1 MALVNNERE
10 VAVVGNKNCPF
21 CGGAVENDAT
31 ICNQCGGPL
40 KKAPAPAEGNPLKMT
55 HCPQC
60 NASVSPGDIL
70 CMACGTNLL
79 TGQKV
84 ASPEKK
90 AEEKADRGLLVAIA
104 KWVSAAL
111 IAVVLTGLVVFAV
124 LYWLRDPMGEALNQ
138 AKAGNLELATET
150 LQSYIQKNPDRTEA
164 QFLLAKIYWHGQRYD
179 KAAEYFTAVAKKG
192 EGNARDALLLSLLA
206 SEELAGNAPEQ
217 REKQL
222 ALLSS
227 LVETQFPTDG
237 ELKLLLALL
246 EGRQGDFGRQ
256 RQALDEALQYGAD
269 TTDILPVLSYALDND
284 LAALE
289 RYVERQQ
296 QGGGELN
303 PEAQAAAG
311 IMRLSAGQVESAVL
325 TLSALPA
332 ISPHVDGWVKLQ
344 LGALYMRQ
352 GEYGKA
358 LPLLSD
364 AKHQQP
370 ENERA
375 VFLHALCLQENK
387 LTEEALTAFD
397 QIVNGRKVYAGPAAL
412 QQAQLLASQS
422 SLDRAA
428 AMARE
433 AAELGLNTA
442 RQATIQGQI
451 FALQGDPAQA
461 EQAYRRALSMSSE
474 YAPAYLELGLLLI
487 SRNAT
492 EEGLTNLDQYLE
504 LAQVDPVALHA
515 NEIELLVAQIR
526 QSQQ

>member
-1 MALVNNERE
+1 M
-10 VAVVGNKNCPF
+10 VGNKNCPF

-40 KKAPAPAEGNPLKMT
+40 KKAPEPAAGNPLKMT

-60 NASVSPGDIL
+60 KAPVSPGDIL

-84 ASPEKK
+84 VSPEKQ
-90 AEEKADRGLLVAIA
+90 AEEKADRGILIAVA

-111 IAVVLTGLVVFAV
+111 IALVLAGLVVFAV
-124 LYWLRDPMGEALNQ
+124 LYWLRDPMGEAWNQ

-150 LQSYIQKNPDRTEA
+150 LQSYIQKNPERTEA
-164 QFLLAKIYWHGQRYD
+164 QFLLAKVYWHGQRYD
-179 KAAEYFTAVAKKG
+179 KAADMFATVAKKG
-192 EGNARDALLLSLLA
+192 ESNARDALLLSLLA

-222 ALLSS
+222 ALLNS
-227 LVETQFPTDG
+227 LVDSQFAGDG

-246 EGRQGDFGRQ
+246 EGKQGDFGRQ
-256 RQALDEALQYGAD
+256 RRAVDEALLYGAEAA
-269 TTDILPVLSYALDND
+269 DILPVLSYALDND

-289 RYVERQQ
+289 RYVEKRQTD
-296 QGGGELN
+296 GGELN

-311 IMRLSAGQVESAVL
+311 IMRLSAGQVESAVT
-325 TLSALPA
+325 TLSALPS

-358 LPLLSD
+358 LPLLAD

-387 LTEEALTAFD
+387 LTEEALSAFD
-397 QIVNGRKVYAGPAAL
+397 QIVNGRKVFAGQAAL
-412 QQAQLLASQS
+412 QQAQILASQNN
-422 SLDRAA
+422 LDRAA

-442 RQATIQGQI
+442 RQATVQGQI
-451 FALQGDPAQA
+451 FALQGDALQA

-492 EEGLTNLDQYLE
+492 QEGLTQLDQYLE
-504 LAQVDPVALHA
+504 LAQTDPVALHA

-526 QSQQ
+526 QSQE